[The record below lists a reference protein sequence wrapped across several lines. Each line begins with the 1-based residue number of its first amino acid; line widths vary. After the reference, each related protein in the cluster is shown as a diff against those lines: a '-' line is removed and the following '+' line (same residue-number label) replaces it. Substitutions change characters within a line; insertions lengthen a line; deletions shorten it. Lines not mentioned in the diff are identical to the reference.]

1 MLNKFGHRQLN
12 QRHLPDHI
20 FNDDVKVDPS
30 ELTADSDSEAGNAD
44 ADVNVD
50 VVKTPTFL
58 DLFYP
63 KTILFRSL
71 NMFYQWFSVTM
82 CYYGLSYASTSL
94 LGDPYTN
101 FSLSV
106 FIEIPGSRF
115 SNKTPLLQVAL
126 AHLDKWHLLLSGPKV

>member
-1 MLNKFGHRQLN
+1 M
-12 QRHLPDHI
+12 PDHI
-20 FNDDVKVDPS
+20 FNDDVKADSS
-30 ELTADSDSEAGNAD
+30 ETTADSDAVTD
-44 ADVNVD
+44 ADV
-50 VVKTPTFL
+50 VKKPTFF

-94 LGDPYTN
+94 LGNPYTN

-106 FIEIPGSRF
+106 FIEIPGPRF
-115 SNKTPLLQVAL
+115 STTFITHMFSNCQII
-126 AHLDKWHLLLSGPKV
+126 